1 MPKKH
6 AIAIYG
12 TTKYKKKVSVT
23 YKTRVWK
30 KIVRKQRFW
39 KIRKDKVKQRYWRKR
54 TIKQRFTKKVTRKVS
69 RWVKGGQRITLWGTP
84 EDVASAKHKIEKEG
98 LIPKHKYVD
107 RVNAEDFAD
116 HPEKY
121 TRKGEWIEF
130 EEEPSP
136 KECPNCGAEMR
147 WNKEK
152 HYWKCPKCG
161 IIEK

>member
-12 TTKYKKKVSVT
+12 TTRYKKKVSITV
-23 YKTRVWK
+23 KKRVWIKGKHPVKQRHWK
-30 KIVRKQRFW
+30 KIKTHVLK
-39 KIRKDKVKQRYWRKR
+39 Y
-54 TIKQRFTKKVTRKVS
+54 
-69 RWVKGGQRITLWGTP
+69 VKGGQRITIWGKS
-84 EDVASAKHKIEKEG
+84 EDVATAKQMIEKG

-107 RVNAEDFAD
+107 KVDAEKFID

-121 TRKGEWIEF
+121 TREGEWIDF
-130 EEEPSP
+130 EEEESP

-161 IIEK
+161 VTER